1 MPPRKRQTKEE
12 KAVAQ
17 LAKMLAKL
25 GVQDVPTV
33 IPEQEPDREAEAVL
47 QFLEAPKTFRAR
59 ECKRTICHN
68 MFSSNYKGVAYC
80 SNACRAL
87 DLASMGIKWDPYKD
101 PEQRWGGEPP
111 LIIGPEAMQKL
122 IELAAQI
129 GIPISEASS
138 QSQTET
144 VLEIPVRDEVLTVPV
159 PLHTS
164 VFQTFP
170 SYSASEEKSSGE
182 PTQALSTHGTVPREK
197 ENTSSHP
204 ERSVFHFQ
212 SAHPKHHSVDK
223 PNPQ

>member
-59 ECKRTICHN
+59 ECKRAICHN

-111 LIIGPEAMQKL
+111 LVIGAEAMQKL
-122 IELAAQI
+122 IELAAQT
-129 GIPISEASS
+129 GIPISEAKSSS
-138 QSQTET
+138 QNQIEILSET
-144 VLEIPVRDEVLTVPV
+144 PSVFSAPVQ
-159 PLHTS
+159 LHTS
-164 VFQTFP
+164 ADQILP
-170 SYSASEEKSSGE
+170 SYNVSEEKNLEE
-182 PTQALSTHGTVPREK
+182 PTQALSTHGTTPRER
-197 ENTSSHP
+197 ENISP
-204 ERSVFHFQ
+204 RLGYSVFQFQ
-212 SAHPKHHSVDK
+212 SIPPKSHNADK
-223 PNPQ
+223 PDLQ